1 MSGSSVGKVPSIPPI
16 PDKQNLVEIISKIN
30 SLNNM
35 TSADKSPPSEV
46 VDLDALQEQQ
56 VQREDS
62 VGKTTNGIDKQTVPS
77 TMDLLGVFPTG
88 LATSTPETNTSQS
101 QGSSDSSGNN
111 KSKSHSME
119 PATVVNSH
127 DISTQDFPAGGFMR
141 SNSTQESRP
150 HIYKQTEHEGS
161 SSALP

>member
-56 VQREDS
+56 VQRQDS
-62 VGKTTNGIDKQTVPS
+62 VGKTTNGIDKQIVPS
-77 TMDLLGVFPTG
+77 TMDLL
-88 LATSTPETNTSQS
+88 
-101 QGSSDSSGNN
+101 
-111 KSKSHSME
+111 
-119 PATVVNSH
+119 
-127 DISTQDFPAGGFMR
+127 
-141 SNSTQESRP
+141 
-150 HIYKQTEHEGS
+150 
-161 SSALP
+161 